1 MVINPELVKKV
12 RYFFDLNIYETKVWL
27 ALLSKGSA
35 TAAEIADLSSVP
47 RSRTYDVLESLEKK
61 GFAISKIGK
70 PVKYL
75 AVKPD
80 VVVDKMKNELLM
92 KAQERV
98 KNLSR
103 LKETQEYAELQ
114 ALYNQGLEPIKH
126 EDVST
131 AIRGKLNIYGQVKA
145 MLDNAEK
152 EVIICLS
159 ASEFESKSRF
169 FANKLKRLQENGI
182 KLVIALSGDEN
193 RIKRINMKYG
203 VKATKTEVNSRFFIV
218 DRKEMLFMI
227 LPEKNNSENSE
238 IAIWLNSRFFVE
250 AFATLFDVAQKK

>member
-1 MVINPELVKKV
+1 MAISPELVKKV

-27 ALLSKGSA
+27 ALLTKGSA
-35 TAAEIADLSSVP
+35 TAAEIADLSGVP

-92 KAQERV
+92 RAQERV

-103 LKETQEYAELQ
+103 LKETQEYAELES
-114 ALYNQGLEPIKH
+114 LYKQGVEPIKH

-131 AIRGKLNIYGQVKA
+131 AIRGKLNIYSQIKA
-145 MLDNAEK
+145 MLDNAER

-159 ASEFESKSRF
+159 AQEFESKSRF
-169 FANKLKRLQENGI
+169 FANKLKNLREGGI
-182 KLVIALSGDEN
+182 KLIIALKGEESK
-193 RIKRINMKYG
+193 IKKINAKYG
-203 VKATKTEVNSRFFIV
+203 IKAIKTDLNSRFFVV

-227 LPEKNNSENSE
+227 HPEKNNDHYD

-250 AFATLFDVAQKK
+250 AFATLFDVAHKKN